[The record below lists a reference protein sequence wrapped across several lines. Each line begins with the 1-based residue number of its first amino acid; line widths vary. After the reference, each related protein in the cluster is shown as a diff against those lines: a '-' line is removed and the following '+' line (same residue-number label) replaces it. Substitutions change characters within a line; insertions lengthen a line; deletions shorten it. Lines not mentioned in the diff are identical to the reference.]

1 MMGSH
6 IVVRKAERVLELHL
20 TDGSVE
26 KFPIVLGFSPDGD
39 KQIEGD
45 GRTPVG
51 EFYIFTKNDKSKFH
65 LSLGLSYPRV
75 EDAERGRECGL
86 ITVDE
91 YDEIIAAHRDRTR
104 PPQKTSLGGEIYI
117 HGGGIE
123 RESTRGCIGLRD
135 KDIEKIFAA
144 IDVGGKVTIL
154 P

>member
-1 MMGSH
+1 MMGSY

-20 TDGSVE
+20 SGGSVARY
-26 KFPIVLGFSPDGD
+26 PIVLGFSPDGD
-39 KQIEGD
+39 KEIEGD

-51 EFYIFTKNDKSKFH
+51 EFYIFTKNDKSRFH
-65 LSLGLSYPRV
+65 LSLGLSYPRIV
-75 EDAERGRECGL
+75 DAERGLACGL

-91 YDEIIAAHRDRTR
+91 YDEIIAAHRSGRK

-135 KDIEKIFAA
+135 EDIEKLFAA
-144 IDVGGKVTIL
+144 IDVGAKVTIL